1 MCFQTVSTQYQWFS
15 YLTLTKYVFG
25 VGADSNLRRYADRNV
40 CGEWLSRN
48 HVHFCNHSQ
57 ICKSAPVHR
66 DGPNIYSTCGTA
78 CASKVPPP
86 NTNEPRTSEP
96 PNSAFMSSGLPRN
109 NADTTRSH
117 SRPNQMGMCDVSTLV
132 NDFNSKRNLLIAC

>member
-1 MCFQTVSTQYQWFS
+1 M
-15 YLTLTKYVFG
+15 
-25 VGADSNLRRYADRNV
+25 
-40 CGEWLSRN
+40 CGEKLAQN

-78 CASKVPPP
+78 CASKLPPP
-86 NTNEPRTSEP
+86 NTNEPRSSEP

-117 SRPNQMGMCDVSTLV
+117 SRPNQIGMCDVSFRLMIPTPSEIYLSHARYVTSALDIKEETKSTLLV
-132 NDFNSKRNLLIAC
+132 DSAALLN